1 MKSHKSIHRRTKKN
15 SLARTRKTK
24 HSNAKRISK
33 KTHRGGAGQ
42 NPVKHG
48 TKVTFS
54 GNTKAHNG
62 RFPDIIIK
70 NEILPI
76 PKTPTPPDFNP
87 VNSQSSIKLSIKPL
101 ITNIKKKNP

>member
-62 RFPDIIIK
+62 RGQASIIIK
-70 NEILPI
+70 NDILPI

-87 VNSQSSIKLSIKPL
+87 VNSQSSIKLL